1 MYISNLKMYISRLS
15 LYIFRLKIENCIK
28 CHEVL
33 CTSFIRIT
41 ALSLHNTNHL
51 QSYTT
56 DKDSFSL
63 FFEKQYLCISIRKQ
77 HELRSE

>member
-1 MYISNLKMYISRLS
+1 MYISRLS
-15 LYIFRLKIENCIK
+15 LYIFSLKMYISRLKIENCIK

-33 CTSFIRIT
+33 YASFIRII

-56 DKDSFSL
+56 DKKFFFPFLRKTISL
-63 FFEKQYLCISIRKQ
+63 HQYQKTT
-77 HELRSE
+77 

>member
-1 MYISNLKMYISRLS
+1 MYIFNLKTYISRLS

-33 CTSFIRIT
+33 YASFIK
-41 ALSLHNTNHL
+41 TNHP

-56 DKDSFSL
+56 DKKFFFPFLRKTISL
-63 FFEKQYLCISIRKQ
+63 HQYQKTT
-77 HELRSE
+77 

>member
-1 MYISNLKMYISRLS
+1 MYIFNLKTYISRLS

-33 CTSFIRIT
+33 YASLIRIT
-41 ALSLHNTNHL
+41 VLSLHNTNHL
-51 QSYTT
+51 QSDTT

-63 FFEKQYLCISIRKQ
+63 FLEKQYLCISIRKQ
-77 HELRSE
+77 HELQSE

>member
-1 MYISNLKMYISRLS
+1 MYIFNLKMYISRLN

-28 CHEVL
+28 IPRN
-33 CTSFIRIT
+33 FIRKLVRIT

-56 DKDSFSL
+56 YKIFFPL
-63 FFEKQYLCISIRKQ
+63 FLENNIFASV
-77 HELRSE
+77 S

>member
-1 MYISNLKMYISRLS
+1 MYIFNLKTYISRLS
-15 LYIFRLKIENCIK
+15 LYIFRLKIENFIK

-33 CTSFIRIT
+33 YASFIRIT
-41 ALSLHNTNHL
+41 VLSLHNTNHL

-63 FFEKQYLCISIRKQ
+63 FLEKQYLSSMKK
-77 HELRSE
+77 

>member
-1 MYISNLKMYISRLS
+1 MYIFNLKTYISRLS

-33 CTSFIRIT
+33 YASLIRIT
-41 ALSLHNTNHL
+41 VLSLHNTNHL

-63 FFEKQYLCISIRKQ
+63 FLEKQYLCISIRKR
-77 HELRSE
+77 HELQSE